1 MIVTIFLRLTCLIQE
16 DVKNFLEVIM
26 FWNLISSSMT
36 IGLFRNLPDIR
47 NLPDVMTCKL
57 FAVICS
63 AMVKYHWSAEIMK
76 SFIFS

>member
-1 MIVTIFLRLTCLIQE
+1 MVEIEVILICFLKNFFLEKINVSRLTCLIQE

-47 NLPDVMTCKL
+47 NLPDVMTC
-57 FAVICS
+57 
-63 AMVKYHWSAEIMK
+63 
-76 SFIFS
+76 